1 MLDIP
6 LQGGSVNAHQQ
17 LTVQLG
23 SNLLEFHLNF
33 LQSGQWSVNIFREGI
48 LLCAGAMLEPN
59 CDIIAAWNL
68 QEDIGQLVFTGL
80 ETTLDN
86 LGIDNKL
93 TWVEPSE

>member
-1 MLDIP
+1 MLEIP

-17 LTVQLG
+17 VTVQLG
-23 SNLLEFHLNF
+23 ENLLELHLNY

-59 CDIIAAWNL
+59 SNIIQAWNL
-68 QEDIGQLVFTGL
+68 QDDIGKLVFTGV

-86 LGIDNKL
+86 LGIDNHL
-93 TWVEPSE
+93 VWVAPGE

>member
-1 MLDIP
+1 MLEIP

-17 LTVQLG
+17 QTVQLG
-23 SNLLEFHLNF
+23 DNLLELHLNY

-59 CDIIAAWNL
+59 SNIIQAWNL
-68 QEDIGQLVFTGL
+68 QDDIGKLVFTGD

-86 LGIDNKL
+86 LGIDNHL
-93 TWVEPSE
+93 TWVAPGE